1 MQEKSKLRIH
11 VIGGARPN
19 FIKIAPLLNLLDKNK
34 KFATKFINTGQHH
47 NFRLYNKILKDLGMR
62 SPDVDLSVGSSSGIT
77 QFSKIIYRY
86 EKYLKKNIP
95 DLVIVFGDVN
105 STLATALTAKKMG
118 IKIAH
123 VEAGLRCYD
132 DCLPEEI
139 NRRLTDSISDYYFTP
154 TRNEEKN
161 LRREN
166 IKKNIFFVGNI
177 MIDSLKLILKKNQ
190 NFKVNLQ
197 KFGLITL
204 HRPENVDYKNNLL
217 QIIEKIEE
225 ISKTITL
232 VFPMHPRT
240 KKSLE
245 RFKLLKKLNSIKN
258 IKLCEPFG
266 YYRFLMYL
274 NKSQLIITDSGGVQ
288 EESTFLGIPCFTL
301 RKNTERPI
309 TISDGTNCLVNITN
323 IVDKVKKIKKK
334 KVKIE
339 KWDGQ
344 TANRIEIILEKIQK
358 CDFQRYLF

>member
-1 MQEKSKLRIH
+1 MGAKFKKIK
-11 VIGGARPN
+11 VDIIGGARPN
-19 FIKIAPLLNLLDKNK
+19 FIKIAPLLELLDKNK
-34 KFATKFINTGQHH
+34 RFDTKFINTGQHY
-47 NFRLYNKILKDLGMR
+47 NFKLYDEILKDLGLR
-62 SPDVDLSVGSSSGIT
+62 FPDVNLDVGSSSSNT
-77 QFSKIIYRY
+77 QFSRMIYRY
-86 EKYLKKNIP
+86 EKSLKKNTP

-190 NFKVNLQ
+190 NVKVNFQ
-197 KFGLITL
+197 KFGLVTL
-204 HRPENVDYKNNLL
+204 HRPENVDYKNKLL

-232 VFPMHPRT
+232 VFPIHPRT

-309 TISDGTNCLVNITN
+309 TISEGTNSLVNLSN
-323 IVDKVKKIKKK
+323 IIK
-334 KVKIE
+334 KVKTREQKKVNIE
-339 KWDGQ
+339 KWDGN
-344 TANRIEIILEKIQK
+344 TSKRIIKILEQIYK
-358 CDFQRYLF
+358 

>member
-1 MQEKSKLRIH
+1 MRTSKLKLH
-11 VIGGARPN
+11 LIGGARPN
-19 FIKIAPLLNLLDKNK
+19 FIKIAPLLKLLDKNK
-34 KFATKFINTGQHH
+34 NFETTFVNTGQHY
-47 NFRLYNKILKDLGMR
+47 NNKLYDKILEDLGLR
-62 SPDVDLSVGSSSGIT
+62 LPDINLNARSSSSNA
-77 QFSKIIYRY
+77 QFSKIMSRY
-86 EKYLKKNIP
+86 EKYINKNTP

-123 VEAGLRCYD
+123 IEAGLRCYD

-190 NFKVNLQ
+190 NFKVSFQ

-232 VFPMHPRT
+232 VFPIHPRT

-288 EESTFLGIPCFTL
+288 EEATFLGIPCFTL

-309 TISDGTNCLVNITN
+309 TISEGTNSLVNLSN
-323 IVDKVKKIKKK
+323 IIK
-334 KVKIE
+334 KVKTREQKKVNIE
-339 KWDGQ
+339 KWDGN
-344 TANRIEIILEKIQK
+344 TSKRIIKILEQIYK
-358 CDFQRYLF
+358 

>member
-1 MQEKSKLRIH
+1 MGAKFKKIK
-11 VIGGARPN
+11 VNIIGGARPN
-19 FIKIAPLLNLLDKNK
+19 FIKIAPLLDLLDKNK
-34 KFATKFINTGQHH
+34 RFDTKFINTGQHY
-47 NFRLYNKILKDLGMR
+47 NFKLYDKILKDLGLR
-62 SPDVDLSVGSSSGIT
+62 FPDVNLEVGSSSSNT
-77 QFSKIIYRY
+77 QFSRIIYRY
-86 EKYLKKNIP
+86 EKYLKKNAT

-105 STLATALTAKKMG
+105 STLATALAAKKMG

-177 MIDSLKLILKKNQ
+177 MIDSLKLIFKKNQ

-232 VFPMHPRT
+232 VFPIHPRT

-245 RFKLLKKLNSIKN
+245 RFKLLQKLNSIKN
-258 IKLCEPFG
+258 IKLYEPFG
-266 YYRFLMYL
+266 YFRFLMYL

-301 RKNTERPI
+301 RRNTERPI
-309 TISDGTNCLVNITN
+309 TISEGTNSLVNLSN
-323 IVDKVKKIKKK
+323 IIKKVKIRKKK

-339 KWDGQ
+339 KWDGN
-344 TANRIEIILEKIQK
+344 TSKRIIKKLEQIYK
-358 CDFQRYLF
+358 

>member
-1 MQEKSKLRIH
+1 MRTSKLKLH
-11 VIGGARPN
+11 LIGGARPN
-19 FIKIAPLLNLLDKNK
+19 FIKIAPLLKLLDKNK
-34 KFATKFINTGQHH
+34 NFETTFVNTGQHY
-47 NFRLYNKILKDLGMR
+47 NNKLYDKILEDLGLR
-62 SPDVDLSVGSSSGIT
+62 LPDINLNARSSSSNA
-77 QFSKIIYRY
+77 QFSKIMSRY
-86 EKYLKKNIP
+86 EKYINKNTP

-123 VEAGLRCYD
+123 VESGLRCYD

-190 NFKVNLQ
+190 NFKVSFQ

-217 QIIEKIEE
+217 RIIEKIEE

-232 VFPMHPRT
+232 VFPIHPRT

-309 TISDGTNCLVNITN
+309 TISEGTNSLVNLSN
-323 IVDKVKKIKKK
+323 IIK
-334 KVKIE
+334 KVKTREPKKVNIE
-339 KWDGQ
+339 KWDGN
-344 TANRIEIILEKIQK
+344 TSKRIIKILEQIYK
-358 CDFQRYLF
+358 

>member
-1 MQEKSKLRIH
+1 MKTSKLKLH
-11 VIGGARPN
+11 LIGGARPN
-19 FIKIAPLLNLLDKNK
+19 FIKIAPLLKLLDKNK
-34 KFATKFINTGQHH
+34 NFETTFVNTGQHY
-47 NFRLYNKILKDLGMR
+47 NNKLYDKILDDLGLR
-62 SPDVDLSVGSSSGIT
+62 LPDINLNARSSSSNA
-77 QFSKIIYRY
+77 QFSKIMSRY
-86 EKYLKKNIP
+86 EKYINKNTP

-139 NRRLTDSISDYYFTP
+139 NRRLTDSISDYYFIP

-177 MIDSLKLILKKNQ
+177 MVDSLKLILKKNQ
-190 NFKVNLQ
+190 NFKVNFQ

-204 HRPENVDYKNNLL
+204 HRPENVDYKKNLL

-225 ISKTITL
+225 ISKTIAL
-232 VFPMHPRT
+232 VFPIHPRT

-258 IKLCEPFG
+258 LKLYESFG
-266 YYRFLMYL
+266 YHRFLMYL

-309 TISDGTNCLVNITN
+309 TISDGTNCLVNVTN
-323 IVDKVKKIKKK
+323 VVNKVKKVKKK